1 MNNLSNENRG
11 RLIIVSGPSGVGKGS
26 IVAALLHFDPFAR
39 CAVSATTR
47 PPRKGDKH
55 GSTYFFMS
63 HEEFIDLRDRGEF
76 MEWAEVYGNFYGT
89 LKSEVNSL
97 RASGYNVILEI
108 DTKGA
113 MNIKSQYPDAVSVF
127 IKPPSFEELKRR
139 IVNRGTEKPDVLQL
153 RLSNAEREMSMAEHY
168 DHIIINDDIELAAKR
183 LYDIIHAPNS
193 SI

>member
-26 IVAALLHFDPFAR
+26 IVAALLHFDPFTR